1 MCVLL
6 QEPGGVRPPRGGG
19 LAGGTSPRGL
29 RKQSVLGWLQ
39 AMGVQARADGAG
51 AGGGGGLG
59 GGGRMWRQGCEV
71 ALRTLG
77 AARQTLGPGQ
87 RAAGTV
93 RAGGPLGSAVFAA
106 AACETH
112 IVTGP
117 SAPGT
122 ELSPRAPSQPGTTA
136 HPLLPTLRQSAL
148 MAWLPSREPGDRPP
162 LCSGS
167 TCQREGLRTNSPP
180 MVFAEHQLGPGHHP
194 VGQTHKATQ

>member
-1 MCVLL
+1 MCGH
-6 QEPGGVRPPRGGG
+6 PG
-19 LAGGTSPRGL
+19 AGGWPAEHPREAFGS
-29 RKQSVLGWLQ
+29 RVFW
-39 AMGVQARADGAG
+39 AG
-51 AGGGGGLG
+51 FRPWGSRLEQTVPEQGGGGGWG
-59 GGGRMWRQGCEV
+59 VEGVGRMWRQGCEV